1 MLTMDLAIKLL
12 GGEKEDQRRK
22 LGWELH
28 TWP

>member
-1 MLTMDLAIKLL
+1 MLIMDLVIKLL
-12 GGEKEDQRRK
+12 GGEKDQRRK